1 MATTK
6 FSLTQTLLNPAP
18 NSTLFAN
25 AVAISGTHA
34 LVSSVGGEEGESGNA
49 KVYLFDT
56 LTGKAI
62 QTYLNPSAKS
72 GDMYGNSI
80 DISEKTVLIGAPR
93 HNDKGEVYLYDK
105 ISGQLLQTF
114 SKPNASGGDYFGYSV
129 AISGNYVLI
138 GTPYDDRGESNSGR
152 AYLYNAT
159 TGELLRTFDNPDPS
173 PGDLFASS
181 VAISGKNVVIG
192 AFLDDTGAAD
202 TGSVYVFNAETGELV
217 HTILNPQADEA
228 DLFGS
233 AVAIDGDKIV
243 VGARADDLG
252 AVDAGSAYLFDA
264 VTGTLLQTFANPTPE
279 AGDKFGVSVAIAD
292 NKVLVG
298 ASGDNTGADNSG
310 SAYLFDTRTGN
321 LLETLTN
328 PDIGNGDLFAN
339 AVDIQDGD
347 ALVIGAIGHDGIKPN
362 IGAAYIFETAS
373 QKYYVS
379 ANENGNINGVAYSD
393 EDILEYDSKQGT
405 WSVFFDGSKVGLDAK
420 GVDIDA
426 FSVQDDG
433 SILISLDKSGV
444 KLGNLTVDNSD
455 IIRFKPTKP
464 GDYSSGAYELFLDG
478 STVGLEDTD
487 RENIDA
493 ITLTAKGEL
502 VISVNGNF
510 NAGGVTAKDEDLLKF
525 NSSSKTWELYFVGAQ
540 IGLDTNTD
548 EDVDSAWIDRSGNLF
563 LSTRRNAVLGI
574 GDTSITGSGSSI
586 FKVAL
591 NSDNTI
597 SGISAFWDAASAGLP
612 SGVDGFQLVS

>member
-25 AVAISGTHA
+25 AVAISGTHT

-56 LTGKAI
+56 LTGKKV

-80 DISEKTVLIGAPR
+80 DLSEKTVLIGAPR

-105 ISGQLLQTF
+105 LSGQLLQTF

-129 AISGNYVLI
+129 AMSGNYVLI

-152 AYLYNAT
+152 AYLYDAT
-159 TGELLRTFDNPDPS
+159 TGELLRTFDNPTPYG
-173 PGDLFASS
+173 GDLFAFS
-181 VAISGKNVVIG
+181 VAIYGDTVVIG

-202 TGSVYVFNAETGELV
+202 TGSVYVFDAKTGELV

-233 AVAIDGDKIV
+233 AVAIYGDKIV

-264 VTGTLLQTFANPTPE
+264 VTGKLLQTFANPTPE
-279 AGDKFGVSVAIAD
+279 PGDKFGVSVSIAD

-310 SAYLFDTRTGN
+310 SAYLFDAITGN

-339 AVDIQDGD
+339 SVDIQDGD

-362 IGAAYIFETAS
+362 IGAAYVFETANH
-373 QKYYVS
+373 KYYVS
-379 ANENGNINGVAYSD
+379 ANENGTINGISYSD
-393 EDILEYDSKQGT
+393 EDILVYDSKQGS
-405 WSVFFDGSKVGLDAK
+405 WSVFFDGSQVGLDGK

-444 KLGNLTVDNSD
+444 VLGNLIVDNSD
-455 IIRFKPTKP
+455 IIRVKPATP
-464 GDYSSGAYELFLDG
+464 SDYSAGTYELFLDG
-478 STVGLEDTD
+478 SKVGLEDTE

-493 ITLTAKGEL
+493 ITFTAKGDL

-510 NAGGVTAKDEDLLKF
+510 NAGGVTAKDEDLLKL
-525 NSSSKTWELYFVGAQ
+525 NSTSKTWELYFVGAQ

-574 GDTSITGSGSSI
+574 GDTSLTGSGSSI

-612 SGVDGFQLVS
+612 SGVDGFQLV